1 MTRVCVLAALSSVVL
16 SCASATGF
24 ASGRSALACD
34 VGPVSKRYGGS
45 EWRVYSCDDS
55 KSVVVVAASGNPAA
69 PFFSVLS
76 PDSAGI
82 NLYGG
87 GEGGNAATKPAF
99 DALEILKASDLATLV
114 SEAQKK
120 AVLVEGAGP

>member
-1 MTRVCVLAALSSVVL
+1 MKIGLLAALSSVVL

-24 ASGRSALACD
+24 ASGGSALACD
-34 VGPVSKRYGGS
+34 VGPALKRYGGS
-45 EWRVYSCDDS
+45 EWLVYSCDDS

-69 PFFSVLS
+69 PFFFVLS

-82 NLYGG
+82 DLYG
-87 GEGGNAATKPAF
+87 EGKGAKEATKPAF
-99 DALEILKASDLATLV
+99 DELEKVTASDLPMLV

-120 AVLVEGAGP
+120 AAPAEGAGP

>member
-1 MTRVCVLAALSSVVL
+1 MKIGLLAALSSVVL

-24 ASGRSALACD
+24 ASGGSALACD

-45 EWRVYSCDDS
+45 EWLVYSCDDS
-55 KSVVVVAASGNPAA
+55 KSAVLVAASGNPAA
-69 PFFSVLS
+69 PFFFFLS

-82 NLYGG
+82 NLYGE
-87 GEGGNAATKPAF
+87 GEGAKEATKPAF
-99 DALEILKASDLATLV
+99 DELEKVTASDLAMLV

-120 AVLVEGAGP
+120 AAPAEGVE